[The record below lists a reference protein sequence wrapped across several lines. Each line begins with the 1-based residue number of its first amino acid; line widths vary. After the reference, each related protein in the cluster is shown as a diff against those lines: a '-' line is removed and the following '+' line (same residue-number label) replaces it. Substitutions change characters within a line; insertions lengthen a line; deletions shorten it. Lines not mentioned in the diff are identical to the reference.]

1 MYNLYY
7 EYGFHCNVLSKNNGM
22 KLGPLG
28 SCYVDIGHKAESH
41 KLLSFSSQI
50 SIGLTGSNPILS
62 GLLTSLPS

>member
-1 MYNLYY
+1 MNMDSIVMYYQKTMVWSY
-7 EYGFHCNVLSKNNGM
+7 
-22 KLGPLG
+22 GPLG

-62 GLLTSLPS
+62 GLLTSLPSWEGNY